1 MQNPDV
7 FTLINRVLT
16 FFNALLLVLRNNSY
30 IFATKQFVLLIM
42 TGILPIKPTDSELEI
57 LSVLWQQGPSSV
69 RQVND
74 EINRKKQVG
83 YTTTLKFMQIMLEK
97 GLLEREEKGRKHIYR
112 TAVREVDTQKQLLDR
127 FVETAFAGSAMQLVM
142 QALGKH
148 RTTPEEL
155 DELKRLI
162 EKIEKE
168 QK

>member
-1 MQNPDV
+1 
-7 FTLINRVLT
+7 
-16 FFNALLLVLRNNSY
+16 
-30 IFATKQFVLLIM
+30 M

-74 EINRKKQVG
+74 KINQKKQVG

-97 GLLEREEKGRKHIYR
+97 GLLEREEKGRMHIYR

-127 FVETAFAGSAMQLVM
+127 FVETAFGGSAMQLVM

-155 DELKRLI
+155 DELKKLI